1 MMEATAIHPEG
12 EGTELMKFI
21 ISHTDEILVS
31 HSGLALV
38 GALLQQS
45 PLRKRLNEI
54 SLGQRKRPEVPHG
67 DVLTAMI
74 GLLCLGKSDF
84 ADIET
89 CRQDEFFCR
98 TLGLKQL
105 PSEETLRQRMDQ
117 LGTTPLSVLHEES
130 ARLIARHVP
139 ALTPCHG
146 DWIPLDAD
154 VSPFDNSGTKKE
166 GVDLTYKK
174 LDGYAPNFAYL
185 GNEGYLLHCELRPGN
200 QHCQEGTPEFLD
212 TAIALARQITDG
224 KLLVRMDAGND
235 DGENLLRL
243 RKKKG
248 VDWII
253 KRNLRRESEADW
265 LEEAQC
271 FGDCEEPRPGKQVWT
286 GETWKERDGK
296 LYRVIFEVTE
306 RTITA
311 DGQRLLVPDIE
322 IATWWTSLKLSA
334 KMVIELYHQHGTS
347 EQFHSELKSD
357 LDLERLPSGKFA
369 TNALM
374 LSLGLMAYNLLR
386 LCGQTALSE
395 NADLPPDRK
404 MPISKPVFRRRLR
417 SVIQDLMYF
426 AARLTKHSH
435 RFGLSLWRSN
445 PWRSVWESIYER
457 FLRPTTPANVKM
469 IPKIHH

>member
-1 MMEATAIHPEG
+1 MEFTI
-12 EGTELMKFI
+12 T
-21 ISHTDEILVS
+21 HTDEVLVS
-31 HSGLALV
+31 HSGLALA

-45 PLRKRLNEI
+45 PLRKRINEI
-54 SLGQRKRPEVPHG
+54 RLGERKRPEVPHG

-74 GLLCLGKSDF
+74 GLLCLGKSDY
-84 ADIET
+84 AAIESY
-89 CRQDEFFCR
+89 RQEEFFGR
-98 TLGLKQL
+98 ALGLKLL

-117 LGTTPLSVLHEES
+117 LGTIPVATLHEES
-130 ARLIARHVP
+130 ARLIACHAPV
-139 ALTPCHG
+139 LTPCHG
-146 DWIPLDAD
+146 DWIPLDID

-166 GVDLTYKK
+166 GVALTYKK

-185 GNEGYLLHCELRPGN
+185 GLEGYLIHSELRPGN

-212 TAIALARQITDG
+212 RTIELARQITQS

-235 DGENLLRL
+235 DGENLRRL
-243 RKKKG
+243 RKKKH

-265 LEEAQC
+265 LEEAQAH
-271 FGDCEEPRPGKQVWT
+271 GDWEFPREGKEVYT

-296 LYRVIFEVTE
+296 LYRVVFEVVQ

-311 DGQRLLVPDIE
+311 DGQRLLVPEVE
-322 IATWWTSLKLSA
+322 IATWWTSLKLPA
-334 KMVIELYHQHGTS
+334 KVVIELYHQHGTS

-374 LSLGLMAYNLLR
+374 LSLGLVAYNLLR
-386 LCGQTALSE
+386 LCGQTALAES
-395 NADLPPDRK
+395 ARLPPEVR

-435 RFGLSLWRSN
+435 RWGLSLWRSN
-445 PWRSVWESIYER
+445 PWRSVWESVYER
-457 FLRPTTPANVKM
+457 FLRPMSPVTACF
-469 IPKIHH
+469 IPKTRH

>member
-1 MMEATAIHPEG
+1 MEFTI
-12 EGTELMKFI
+12 T
-21 ISHTDEILVS
+21 HTDEVLVS
-31 HSGLALV
+31 HSGLALAGV
-38 GALLQQS
+38 LLGQS
-45 PLRKRLNEI
+45 PLRKRLNAVRLNE
-54 SLGQRKRPEVPHG
+54 RERPEVPHG
-67 DVLTAMI
+67 DVLVAMI
-74 GLLCLGKSDF
+74 GLLCLGKSDY
-84 ADIET
+84 ADIEGY
-89 CRQDEFFCR
+89 RREEFFR
-98 TLGLKQL
+98 QALGLKKL

-117 LGTTPLSVLHEES
+117 LGTTPLATLHEES
-130 ARLIARHVP
+130 ARMIARHAP
-139 ALTPCHG
+139 ALTPCRD
-146 DWIPLDAD
+146 DWIPLDID

-166 GVDLTYKK
+166 GVAWTYKK

-200 QHCQEGTPEFLD
+200 QHCQEGTPDFLD
-212 TAIALARQITDG
+212 QTIELARQVTQG

-235 DGENLLRL
+235 DGENLRRL
-243 RKKKG
+243 RKKPD

-271 FGDCEEPRPGKQVWT
+271 HGDCESPREGKDVWT

-296 LYRVIFEVTE
+296 LCRVAFEVIE
-306 RTITA
+306 RTVAA

-322 IATWWTSLKLSA
+322 IATWWTSLKLPA
-334 KMVIELYHQHGTS
+334 KAVIELYHQHGTS

-374 LSLGLMAYNLLR
+374 LSLGLVAYNLLR
-386 LCGQTALSE
+386 LCGQTALAE
-395 NADLPPDRK
+395 NADLPPEAT
-404 MPISKPVFRRRLR
+404 MPLSKPVFRRRLR

-435 RFGLSLWRSN
+435 RWGLSLWRSN
-445 PWRSVWESIYER
+445 PWRSVWESVYER
-457 FLRPTTPANVKM
+457 FLRSMTPASGCF
-469 IPKIHH
+469 IPKTRH

>member
-1 MMEATAIHPEG
+1 ME
-12 EGTELMKFI
+12 FI

-31 HSGLALV
+31 HSGLALT
-38 GALLQQS
+38 GAILQQS

-54 SLGQRKRPEVPHG
+54 SLGHRKRPEVPHG

-74 GLLCLGKSDF
+74 GLLCLGKSDY
-84 ADIET
+84 ADIEAF
-89 CRQDEFFCR
+89 RQEEFFQR
-98 TLGLKQL
+98 ALGLRQL

-117 LGTTPLSVLHEES
+117 LGTTPLSILHEES
-130 ARLIARHVP
+130 AGLIARHAP

-166 GVDLTYKK
+166 GVALTYKK

-212 TAIALARQITDG
+212 KAIELARQITDG

-235 DGENLLRL
+235 DGENLFRL
-243 RKKKG
+243 RKKKD

-253 KRNLRRESEADW
+253 KRNLRRESESDW

-271 FGDCEEPRPGKQVWT
+271 HGDREEPREGKEVWT
-286 GETWKERDGK
+286 GETWKERDDR
-296 LYRVIFEVTE
+296 LYRVVFEVIE
-306 RTITA
+306 RTIGA
-311 DGQRLLVPDIE
+311 DVQRLLVPDVE
-322 IATWWTSLKLSA
+322 IATWWTSLKLPP
-334 KMVIELYHQHGTS
+334 KVVIELYHQHGTS

-374 LSLGLMAYNLLR
+374 LSLGLVAYNLLR
-386 LCGQTALSE
+386 LCGQTALAE
-395 NADLPPDRK
+395 NASLPTESK
-404 MPISKPVFRRRLR
+404 MPISKPVFRRLR

-426 AARLTKHSH
+426 AVRLTKHSH
-435 RFGLSLWRSN
+435 RWGLSLWRSN
-445 PWRSVWESIYER
+445 LWR
-457 FLRPTTPANVKM
+457 LA
-469 IPKIHH
+469 